1 MPAILPRE
9 VACPPAFRDPGRT
22 DSEAARRRGDGSG
35 VVALGLLGDAA
46 TVPFIEPYPE
56 SPIAELRWASAFALT
71 RSGIAGPAV
80 VDVLTQ
86 VVARPPERTGTMAF
100 LSGSY
105 GGLAAMALAEA
116 STAPTLRTVAQPS
129 APART

>member
-1 MPAILPRE
+1 MQAF
-9 VACPPAFRDPGRT
+9 VADEASPG
-22 DSEAARRRGDGSG
+22 AAATG

-46 TVPFIEPYPE
+46 TVPFIEPYLE

-71 RSGIAGPAV
+71 RFGVAGPAV

-86 VVARPPERTGTMAF
+86 VVARPPERTGTMTF

-105 GGLAAMALAEA
+105 GGLAATALAETSA
-116 STAPTLRTVAQPS
+116 ATTLRTVAQPS
-129 APART
+129 GTART